1 MKKVL
6 VIIITGLTFLSGCTG
21 MPMRL
26 KSTADQ
32 AMHFLNA
39 EMSTAIESMNHF
51 RPIMT
56 DAHQVHENKWCLT
69 YELGP
74 EFSFSSMWEKLE
86 QTWIQTEIRPYVDD
100 CNWAR

>member
-1 MKKVL
+1 MKKFL
-6 VIIITGLTFLSGCTG
+6 VVIITGMFFLSGCSG

-26 KSTADQ
+26 KSTSYQ

-39 EMSTAIESMNHF
+39 EMSTAIESMNYIK
-51 RPIMT
+51 PIMT
-56 DAHQVHENKWCLT
+56 DAHQIHEDKWCLT
-69 YELGP
+69 YKLGP
-74 EFSFSSMWEKLE
+74 EFSFSSMWEKQE